1 MTSNAPAPASA
12 PSPGYR
18 GALALVIFLGALI
31 MMAVGALIAGAFLG
45 AARRDGAGT
54 PYSATVPAANQRVES
69 AEIDG
74 NRILLRL
81 SGGDGQE
88 LVVLDVATGRV
99 IGRIKVQ

>member
-18 GALALVIFLGALI
+18 GALALVIFLGALC

-45 AARRDGAGT
+45 AGSRGGAGT
-54 PYSATVPAANQRVES
+54 PYSATVPAAGQRVES
-69 AEIDG
+69 SDIDG

-81 SGGDGQE
+81 SGPDGQE

>member
-1 MTSNAPAPASA
+1 MTSNAPAPV

-18 GALALVIFLGALI
+18 GALALVIFLGALC

-54 PYSATVPAANQRVES
+54 PYSATMPAANQRVES
-69 AEIDG
+69 ADIDG

-88 LVVLDVATGRV
+88 LVILDVATGRV